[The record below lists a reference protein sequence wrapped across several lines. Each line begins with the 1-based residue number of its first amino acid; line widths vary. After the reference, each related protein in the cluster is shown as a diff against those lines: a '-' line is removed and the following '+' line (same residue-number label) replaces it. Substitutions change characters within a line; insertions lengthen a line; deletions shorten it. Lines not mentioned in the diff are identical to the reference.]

1 MWAGGPNCG
10 ALTKYLQAHERA
22 DKLKIGI
29 VSKDTVWV
37 QPQAYFGIL
46 HQHIKALKMETGTLS
61 AMIDTWSRVEGNTTV
76 TNLDP

>member
-37 QPQAYFGIL
+37 QP
-46 HQHIKALKMETGTLS
+46 
-61 AMIDTWSRVEGNTTV
+61 
-76 TNLDP
+76 